1 MGPKIRGNK
10 LQCHFRNEYKSDF
23 PWVESV
29 LNDPKIVKCQL
40 CNDTFSLSNMGRQS
54 LISHSK
60 SKKHQESIKIRIS
73 TIPIEHA
80 SKDSMDVRDVTNI
93 QKGSSQY
100 ESSVIDNEGQN
111 LAMTKRSQTSQL
123 VDRSQNLNHNIDSNI
138 HKCTVKVSA
147 ITNYLT
153 KEDVSK
159 AEILWVMHN
168 VSRDKSLRDIESSL
182 PILKKM
188 FSDSDIAKKLQISKS
203 KASCMITYGLKNY
216 F

>member
-1 MGPKIRGNK
+1 
-10 LQCHFRNEYKSDF
+10 
-23 PWVESV
+23 
-29 LNDPKIVKCQL
+29 
-40 CNDTFSLSNMGRQS
+40 
-54 LISHSK
+54 
-60 SKKHQESIKIRIS
+60 
-73 TIPIEHA
+73 
-80 SKDSMDVRDVTNI
+80 MDVRDVTNI